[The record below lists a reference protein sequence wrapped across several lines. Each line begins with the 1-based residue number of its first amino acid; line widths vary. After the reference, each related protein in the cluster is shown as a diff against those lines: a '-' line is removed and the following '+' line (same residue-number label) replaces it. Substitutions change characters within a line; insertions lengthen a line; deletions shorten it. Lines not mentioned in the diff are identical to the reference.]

1 MFTPYWAARLQPSV
15 YDEVFAA
22 GVPGDYDNQKM
33 EKKMPWK
40 KKVGRSFGC
49 ADGVFAGHPIDQKEA
64 KSAIKDAKAN
74 GASFDDFANE
84 MTSYLGGAH
93 PNATSDHVSKQI
105 DRARKMW

>member
-1 MFTPYWAARLQPSV
+1 
-15 YDEVFAA
+15 
-22 GVPGDYDNQKM
+22 
-33 EKKMPWK
+33 MPWK

-64 KSAIKDAKAN
+64 KSAIKDAKSAIKDAKAN
-74 GASFDDFANE
+74 GASFDDFAKE

-93 PNATSDHVSKQI
+93 PNATSEHVRKQI